1 MVVCELAMGERC
13 VPVYPPSSRVRMSDF
28 ILLISFK
35 CCFLYFDAHFFVQ
48 SVLLDSS
55 RFW

>member
-1 MVVCELAMGERC
+1 MVVCALALGERC
-13 VPVYPPSSRVRMSDF
+13 VPVYPPSSRVRMSDL

-35 CCFLYFDAHFFVQ
+35 CCFLYFDAHFLVQ